1 MSCCQTSVN
10 PSKLSDWITSP
21 VKTWPKWIS
30 EVARSHTLRL
40 CGQKCNVSRCSEI
53 FSLLCHH
60 EERTGVVV
68 SCVWLWIWI
77 LSFIHFYWIV
87 PICSFIQIKIY
98 WWRTQELKFHI
109 LSKFLYEDLSLFPD
123 VFLFWRW
130 NKKGQPTIKSY
141 SIIPKYTD

>member
-40 CGQKCNVSRCSEI
+40 CGQKCNVSRCFEI

-60 EERTGVVV
+60 EERTSILSQTGVVV
-68 SCVWLWIWI
+68 FLCLIVNLEPVIYSFLLDCSHLLIHPDKDILMKNSRIEVSHIVKVFVWRFVTFSRCVFVLE
-77 LSFIHFYWIV
+77 V
-87 PICSFIQIKIY
+87 K
-98 WWRTQELKFHI
+98 
-109 LSKFLYEDLSLFPD
+109 
-123 VFLFWRW
+123 
-130 NKKGQPTIKSY
+130 
-141 SIIPKYTD
+141 